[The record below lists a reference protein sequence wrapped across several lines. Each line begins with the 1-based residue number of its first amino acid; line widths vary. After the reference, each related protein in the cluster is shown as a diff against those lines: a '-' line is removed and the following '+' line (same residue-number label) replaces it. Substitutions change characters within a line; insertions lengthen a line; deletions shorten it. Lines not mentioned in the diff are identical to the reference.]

1 MRSLLR
7 LLIIL
12 ALMAGIVLFWLHLD
26 DFGIART
33 ARFYVVGGG
42 ASLLAFAVLYKLLGT
57 WDLIPDWF
65 PLLGKLDDSL
75 AWILMLFGLTMGA
88 VGWFFL

>member
-7 LLIIL
+7 FLIL
-12 ALMAGIVLFWLHLD
+12 VGLMAGIVLFWVYLD
-26 DFGIART
+26 RFGIRT
-33 ARFYVVGGG
+33 SARFYVVGAGV
-42 ASLLAFAVLYKLLGT
+42 SILAFGVLYKLMGT

-65 PLLGKLDDSL
+65 PLLGKLDDKL
-75 AWILMLFGLTMGA
+75 AWLVMLFGLTMGL

>member
-12 ALMAGIVLFWLHLD
+12 GLMAAIVLFWLHLD
-26 DFGIART
+26 DFGIKTT
-33 ARFYVVGGG
+33 ARFYIIGAG
-42 ASLLAFAVLYKLLGT
+42 ASILAFGVLYKLLGT

-65 PLLGKLDDSL
+65 PLLGSLDDAI
-75 AWILMLFGLTMGA
+75 AWLVMLFGATMVA
-88 VGWFFL
+88 VGWYFF